1 MTEPEKPTPPAT
13 VTGHFAAADVAP
25 GTVLAGRFRIEAMLG
40 LGGMGMVYRATDL
53 DLGIEVAVKL
63 LRPELATRPEAFER
77 FRQELLLARQ
87 VSSPHVVRIHDIARH
102 EDRWLISMDL
112 IEGESLD
119 RVLDRRGP
127 LPVDEALRIT
137 RQLAEGLAAAHARGV
152 VHRDLKPSNVLI
164 DRAGNASIGD
174 FGVAR
179 SLGSSGFTQ
188 AGTIVGTPD
197 YLSPEQARGGP
208 VDARSDLYAL
218 GLILYEML
226 SGRPAFAGSTPAES
240 LSQRILRP
248 PEPVT
253 RHRPDTPAWVARLLA
268 RLLQPRPAHRFADAT
283 AVIHAIDQRRVPL
296 DLRPG
301 RRTGIALA
309 VLVLLALLGWLG
321 PRLPLTPPALPPDRL
336 LIVAADADTA
346 TTTTDTDADAWLA
359 AVEHLRQGIAELSGM
374 AVVDGDRTAQA
385 LAQLGLPGSGARDGE
400 SVAQLVPARRHLHVR
415 LHRDGEMYRLQGEL
429 TEAGTRR
436 RIDGPAAATL
446 LAATARFGDALAAA
460 LQTRAA
466 FPSPLLPTTGASLA
480 VYGRSLRERRHG
492 QPEQA
497 LASLREAT
505 AGEPAYVPAWLA
517 LGEAAWQ
524 TGNTMLAA
532 QAAATGLAT
541 PAPRRLRLDL
551 QTLAALAGG
560 EHETAAAA
568 LRAHLQ
574 QAPDDLAATL
584 RLAQLLGEHG
594 DLEGADR
601 LLQSLLA
608 RDGDDPRAWYLLG
621 KYSILRGDARRAVDE
636 QLLRAL
642 VLYKRARNPYGE
654 AEAANALG
662 IGYIQLGQTTDAE
675 EQYRRA
681 LVLRRAV
688 QDRRGTAATLHNL
701 ARVAMLRG
709 NIAEAENHLL
719 EARALFEAL
728 GDRASLATM
737 DRELAVLAEE
747 RGDYP
752 AALDAY
758 RRVLR
763 SREEA
768 GDAAG
773 AAESLNDIGFAHFQL
788 GAYDSAQVF
797 WQQASDAFTALGDP
811 RGRIRARQNLGLL
824 DIARGRWDDARR
836 QLEAA
841 LAEAER
847 RQMAEEAA
855 VSRRNLAELAIVQ
868 GRIGEALAQL
878 DRAETL
884 FRDREDQRGLIDAG
898 LLRVRA
904 LLAVGA
910 VVPALERLDALAA
923 PLQAAS
929 HEQRAIAA
937 LLRAEAV
944 RRQGGDGRLA
954 ALAAEARRQAEA
966 SGVPALVLQA
976 RALRARGA
984 ELAAIG
990 ESFERLGHLPLRLA
1004 WLRLALERRLAA
1016 GDVTAAIAEYR
1027 AATAAL
1033 ADRGDYAG
1041 AFDLHR
1047 LGAAALAR
1055 GGQNDAAD
1063 MARQAA
1069 RAALDRLAEG
1079 LPADLREILWARPEA
1094 AELREAGDA

>member
-13 VTGHFAAADVAP
+13 VTGLFAAADVAP

-53 DLGIEVAVKL
+53 DLGITVAVKL

-119 RVLDRRGP
+119 RMLDRRGP
-127 LPVDEALRIT
+127 LPVDEALRIA

-188 AGTIVGTPD
+188 AGAIVGTPD
-197 YLSPEQARGGP
+197 YLSPEQARGEP

-226 SGRPAFAGSTPAES
+226 SGRQAFAGSTPAES

-248 PEPVT
+248 PDPVV

-268 RLLQPRPAHRFADAT
+268 RLLQPRPSHRFADAT
-283 AVIHAIDQRRVPL
+283 AVIRAIDQRHVPL

-309 VLVLLALLGWLG
+309 VLALLVLLGWLG
-321 PRLPLTPPALPPDRL
+321 LRLPLAPPALPPDRL
-336 LIVAADADTA
+336 LIVADDS
-346 TTTTDTDADAWLA
+346 DTDADAWLA
-359 AVEHLRQGIAELSGM
+359 AVEHLRQGIAELPGM

-385 LAQLGLPGSGARDGE
+385 LAQLGLPGSGVRDSE
-400 SVAQLVPARRHLHVR
+400 PVAQLVPARRHLHVT
-415 LHRDGEMYRLQGEL
+415 LHHGDDGYRLAGEL

-436 RIDGPAAATL
+436 RIDGQAAATL
-446 LAATARFGDALAAA
+446 PAATTRFGDALAAA
-460 LQTRAA
+460 LQPRAA
-466 FPSPLLPTTGASLA
+466 FPSPLLPATGASLA
-480 VYGRSLRERRHG
+480 AYGRSLRERRSG
-492 QPEQA
+492 RPEQA
-497 LASLREAT
+497 LASLREVT
-505 AGEPAYVPAWLA
+505 AGEPAYAPAWLA

-524 TGNTMLAA
+524 TGNTALAA

-574 QAPDDLAATL
+574 QVPDDLAATL

-594 DLEGADR
+594 DFDGASH

-642 VLYKRARNPYGE
+642 VLYKRARNPHGE
-654 AEAANALG
+654 AEATNALG

-681 LVLRRAV
+681 LALRRAV

-709 NIAEAENHLL
+709 NTGEAESHLL
-719 EARALFEAL
+719 EARALFEEL

-797 WQQASDAFTALGDP
+797 WQQAADAFAALRDP
-811 RGRIRARQNLGLL
+811 RGGIRARQNLGLL

-847 RQMAEEAA
+847 RQMAEETA

-884 FRDREDQRGLIDAG
+884 FRERQDQRGLLDTG

-904 LLAVGA
+904 LLAAGA
-910 VVPALERLDALAA
+910 VARALERLDALEAT
-923 PLQAAS
+923 LQAAS

-944 RRQGGDGRLA
+944 RRQGSDGRLA
-954 ALAAEARRQAEA
+954 ALAEEALRQAEA
-966 SGVPALVLQA
+966 AGVPALALQA
-976 RALRARGA
+976 RALRARDT
-984 ELAAIG
+984 EFAAIG
-990 ESFERLGHLPLRLA
+990 ESFERLGNLPLRLA

-1016 GDVTAAIAEYR
+1016 GDIAAAIAEYHD
-1027 AATAAL
+1027 ATAAL
-1033 ADRGDYAG
+1033 AGRGNYAG
-1041 AFDLHR
+1041 AFELHR
-1047 LGAAALAR
+1047 LGATALAR
-1055 GGQNDAAD
+1055 DGQHDAAD
-1063 MARQAA
+1063 TARQAA
-1069 RAALDRLAEG
+1069 RTALDRLADG
-1079 LPADLREILWARPEA
+1079 LPADLREALLASPEA
-1094 AELREAGDA
+1094 IALRENADA